1 MKAKTL
7 MLTAAIAASFTLAGC
22 DQVKKLVGGKPKGQ
36 VVATVDGQEITS
48 LELRQEM
55 AGFSSRDPKIIKQA
69 QQQALQQIIL
79 RRLVVQKAKDEKLD
93 KSTDYTLQV
102 RRGEEGLLTQLYERK
117 LATALTPPTTAEAQ
131 AYVASH
137 PGQFA
142 ERKIFT
148 VDQLIAAP
156 NSKLDAQKLA
166 SLKTLEDVKSLFD
179 TNGVPYQQSVGEM
192 DTLTA
197 NPQIVAQIS
206 RLPSGEVFVVPQ
218 RGAYVFNRVAAVR
231 TVPFTG
237 DLATNY
243 AMNAL
248 RQQRGGDA
256 VRKNIEALRKAAES
270 KIVYAPGYKPEA
282 PAKPAAAPAATAAP
296 AAAPAAPPAK

>member
-55 AGFSSRDPKIIKQA
+55 NGFSSRDPKIIKQA

-79 RRLVVQKAKDEKLD
+79 RRLIVQKAKDQKLD

-117 LATALTPPTTAEAQ
+117 LATALAPPTAADAQ

-137 PGQFA
+137 PDQFA
-142 ERKIFT
+142 ARRIFT

-156 NSKLDAQKLA
+156 NSKLDAQKLS
-166 SLKTLEDVKSLFD
+166 SLKTLEDVKALFD
-179 TNGVPYQQSVGEM
+179 ANGVPYQESVGEM
-192 DTLTA
+192 DSLSA
-197 NPQIVAQIS
+197 NPQMLAQIAK
-206 RLPSGEVFVVPQ
+206 LPPGEVFVVPQ
-218 RGAYVFNRVAAVR
+218 RGAYVFNRIASVR
-231 TVPFTG
+231 TVPFKG
-237 DLATNY
+237 DLANNF

-248 RQQRGGDA
+248 RQQHGQEAIRN
-256 VRKNIEALRKAAES
+256 NIVALRKAAES
-270 KIVYAPGYKPEA
+270 KIVYAPGFKPDTPP
-282 PAKPAAAPAATAAP
+282 PAKPAAAAAP

>member
-1 MKAKTL
+1 LKAKTL

-117 LATALTPPTTAEAQ
+117 LATALTPPTAAEAQ

-142 ERKIFT
+142 ERKIYS

-156 NSKLDAQKLA
+156 NNKLDAQKLS
-166 SLKTLEDVKSLFD
+166 SLKTLEDVKALFD
-179 TNGVPYQQSVGEM
+179 TNSVPYQQSVGEM
-192 DTLTA
+192 DSLTA
-197 NPQIVAQIS
+197 NPQMVAQIS

-218 RGAYVFNRVAAVR
+218 RGAYVFNRVASVR
-231 TVPFTG
+231 AVPFTG
-237 DLATNY
+237 DLANNY

-256 VRKNIEALRKAAES
+256 VRKNIEALRKSAES
-270 KIVYAPGYKPEA
+270 KIVYAPGYKPDA
-282 PAKPAAAPAATAAP
+282 PAKPAAAAPARAP